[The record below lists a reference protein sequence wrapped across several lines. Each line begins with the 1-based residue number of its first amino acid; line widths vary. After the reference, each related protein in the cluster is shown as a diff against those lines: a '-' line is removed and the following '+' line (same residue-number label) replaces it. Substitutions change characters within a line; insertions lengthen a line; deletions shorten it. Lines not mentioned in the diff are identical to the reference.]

1 MLCVASLDTSHTVP
15 NIQSGAKMCQED
27 HPQHAGPTSVVR
39 PKDARLPGEAERH
52 QCFARSAD
60 GMMVRPGIQWLTK
73 LNVG

>member
-1 MLCVASLDTSHTVP
+1 MCCIPRYFTYSAQHTVR
-15 NIQSGAKMCQED
+15 CQED

-52 QCFARSAD
+52 QCFAKSAD